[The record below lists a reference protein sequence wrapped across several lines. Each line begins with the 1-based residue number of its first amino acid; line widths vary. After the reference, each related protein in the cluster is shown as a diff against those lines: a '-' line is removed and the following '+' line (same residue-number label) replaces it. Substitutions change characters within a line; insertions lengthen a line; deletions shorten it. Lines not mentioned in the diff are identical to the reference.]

1 MSVFSS
7 VNPRPKKPDERFDE
21 IIGINSKYDNLKK
34 MVNTMVSD
42 ANTDS
47 LSAEYTL
54 GRFINILIHA
64 LITETIPDS
73 SQERQSAVGAI
84 YALKGTPRKNIFDE
98 IRDIPRE
105 KNILLAKKIK
115 RALENTDKNDSN
127 KDKNDSNKDKNDSKT
142 TWNKYLEGLK
152 TSYMFLDL
160 NKDPKKEP
168 KELYKFR
175 VLAPPLDGVKNRG
188 HHILLNAYDVS
199 EFLSGIEMHI
209 INVADKQYNITYQPG
224 GKKNNRRKHKKKSL
238 VNKRKTKKNSLIK
251 KRKTKKSKKL
261 PSKKKKN

>member
-1 MSVFSS
+1 MSGFSS
-7 VNPRPKKPDERFDE
+7 VKPPTEKPDERFVG
-21 IIGINSKYDNLKK
+21 IIGINSKYDNLNK

-54 GRFINILIHA
+54 ERFINILIDA
-64 LITETIPDS
+64 LVSEIIPTS
-73 SQERQSAVGAI
+73 PTPRLGAVGAMRDMVDAARI
-84 YALKGTPRKNIFDE
+84 EKIKN
-98 IRDIPRE
+98 
-105 KNILLAKKIK
+105 NILLARKII
-115 RALENTDKNDSN
+115 RTLENKDKNDSN

-142 TWNKYLEGLK
+142 TWNQYLEYLK

-175 VLAPPLDGVKNRG
+175 VLAPPLEGVKNRG

-209 INVADKQYNITYQPG
+209 INVAKNQYNITYQLG

>member
-7 VNPRPKKPDERFDE
+7 VNPRTNKPDERFDG
-21 IIGINSKYDNLKK
+21 IIGINSKYHNLKK

-64 LITETIPDS
+64 LITETIPAS

-105 KNILLAKKIK
+105 NNILLARKII
-115 RALENTDKNDSN
+115 RTLEN

-142 TWNKYLEGLK
+142 TWNKYLEELK

-160 NKDPKKEP
+160 NEDPNKEP

-175 VLAPPLDGVKNRG
+175 VLAPPLEGVKNKG

-209 INVADKQYNITYQPG
+209 INVANNQYNIKYQLG

>member
-7 VNPRPKKPDERFDE
+7 VDPRSKKPDERFAG

-84 YALKGTPRKNIFDE
+84 QALKGTPRKNIFDE

-115 RALENTDKNDSN
+115 RALENT
-127 KDKNDSNKDKNDSKT
+127 DKNDSNKDKNDSKT

-175 VLAPPLDGVKNRG
+175 VLAPPLKGVKNRG